1 MSYFDL
7 IAGYEREKEELKKI
21 CEILNNREY
30 YLQKGAKMPKGIIFY
45 GSAGNGKTLF
55 THVLSKECDLPMY
68 VIDLGNAKDENSVMK
83 QIKKAFDKAN
93 KSHKYSIIFVD
104 ELDKILPDVRQDYVT
119 DRSKIIL
126 TQLLTLIDGINKDSN
141 VFFVATC
148 NNFGAIPETMLRP
161 GRIDKKIMLPN
172 PDYSTRKAVLSM
184 YIEKSKCVFETDI
197 KEIASRTTGFSCSGL
212 ETLIN
217 ECLLGSDENNR
228 VSETLVYEKIN
239 EINFQDI
246 QREKSDEEKRIVSCH
261 NLGYFIVA
269 NALCENANYMLDL
282 QKGNVGN
289 DFFANVISDVADDWD
304 DDCDDDDDNEEN
316 EENESCNSVDCD
328 ENDDCVDDTI
338 EIKKYYCL
346 DDFKNAISVLFGG
359 MAAEKAIF
367 GRTFDDT
374 YSDFSAANDLLF
386 RMSETGMLGFDYL
399 YNEYRSS
406 RLQYSKDFVEKINE
420 KFAQILEEC
429 YAKAEKIV
437 AENVNLLRYLQRYLI
452 QEQSIKRDRA
462 EKLIANFKRSE
473 F

>member
-1 MSYFDL
+1 M
-7 IAGYEREKEELKKI
+7 E
-21 CEILNNREY
+21 
-30 YLQKGAKMPKGIIFY
+30 
-45 GSAGNGKTLF
+45 
-55 THVLSKECDLPMY
+55 
-68 VIDLGNAKDENSVMK
+68 
-83 QIKKAFDKAN
+83 
-93 KSHKYSIIFVD
+93 
-104 ELDKILPDVRQDYVT
+104 
-119 DRSKIIL
+119 
-126 TQLLTLIDGINKDSN
+126 
-141 VFFVATC
+141 
-148 NNFGAIPETMLRP
+148 
-161 GRIDKKIMLPN
+161 
-172 PDYSTRKAVLSM
+172 
-184 YIEKSKCVFETDI
+184 
-197 KEIASRTTGFSCSGL
+197 
-212 ETLIN
+212 
-217 ECLLGSDENNR
+217 SDENNR

-239 EINFQDI
+239 EISFQDI

-289 DFFANVISDVADDWD
+289 DFFANVISDVSDDWD

-328 ENDDCVDDTI
+328 ENDDCVGDAI

-399 YNEYRSS
+399 YNEYRCS
-406 RLQYSKDFVEKINE
+406 RLQYSKDFVEKING

-452 QEQSIKRDRA
+452 QEQNIKRDRA